1 MTRLIL
7 PENGTGIIML
17 TDTQRS
23 FQLEKESGGTDS
35 QIDWAHLTKAG
46 TEDNTQPPKQTF
58 VWETDAEESVLEISE
73 EAGFPPEKTW
83 MIRTSEKQAA
93 INNFKVGQ
101 EYYWRVNDSGPFR
114 FTTEDVVPRWIE
126 VGGLTNVRDCGGWT
140 TRDGR
145 RIRQGLLYR
154 GSEMDKHHAIT
165 EEGKRVLCEQLQ
177 IKTDLDLR
185 GGAVG
190 MTESPMGAQ
199 IQLEIIPIAAY
210 QEYMREYHVECKR
223 LFDFLCDEKN
233 YPIYC
238 HCWGGADRTGTFIF
252 LLGVVLG
259 MEGKDL
265 ILDYELTSLAIW
277 GERSAQN
284 ESFQGFLKEL
294 RFYAGETMSEQAL
307 SYLYTCG
314 VTEEQMQK
322 LREWLTEK

>member
-1 MTRLIL
+1 
-7 PENGTGIIML
+7 
-17 TDTQRS
+17 
-23 FQLEKESGGTDS
+23 
-35 QIDWAHLTKAG
+35 
-46 TEDNTQPPKQTF
+46 
-58 VWETDAEESVLEISE
+58 
-73 EAGFPPEKTW
+73 
-83 MIRTSEKQAA
+83 
-93 INNFKVGQ
+93 
-101 EYYWRVNDSGPFR
+101 
-114 FTTEDVVPRWIE
+114 
-126 VGGLTNVRDCGGWT
+126 
-140 TRDGR
+140 
-145 RIRQGLLYR
+145 
-154 GSEMDKHHAIT
+154 
-165 EEGKRVLCEQLQ
+165 LCEQLQ